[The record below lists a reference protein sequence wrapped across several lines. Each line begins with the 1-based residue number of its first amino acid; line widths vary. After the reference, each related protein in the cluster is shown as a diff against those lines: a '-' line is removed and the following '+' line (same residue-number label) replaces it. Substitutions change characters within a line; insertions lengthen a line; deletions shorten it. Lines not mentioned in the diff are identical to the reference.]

1 MSFFDKLVNGGVIAI
16 IQHFNPVSQ
25 IDLFDFI
32 SQGNNSY
39 KTNLSD
45 SRLNFNTSLDN
56 ISNNSSLYNN
66 IRVTNLTKLSNFS
79 NLETISEQI
88 SVKYYIQVLVYVS
101 GSAVIMTFVG
111 LLAIMK
117 AKFAKKISNPK

>member
-16 IQHFNPVSQ
+16 IQQFNPVSQ
-25 IDLFDFI
+25 VDLLHFI
-32 SQGNNSY
+32 SQPNNSY

-45 SRLNFNTSLDN
+45 SYSNISLDN
-56 ISNNSSLYNN
+56 ISNTSSLYNN
-66 IRVTNLTKLSNFS
+66 IRVTNLTNLSNFS

-88 SVKYYIQVLVYVS
+88 SVKYYLQVLVYVS
-101 GSAVIMTFVG
+101 GAAVILTFVG